1 MTAKSCV
8 QKHSPADSSMSAED
22 NVPTPCPI
30 QYVTLYLGSI
40 INSETKA
47 RQCGFLKGTN
57 DQSPKLSPAYLN
69 CNIRLRQVLQNSS
82 DYFKKIHLFYC
93 QSLSKKIHI

>member
-8 QKHSPADSSMSAED
+8 QKHSPADNSMSAED

-47 RQCGFLKGTN
+47 RQCGFLKATN
-57 DQSPKLSPAYLN
+57 YPSPKLSPAYLN
-69 CNIRLRQVLQNSS
+69 GNLKTSPSS
-82 DYFKKIHLFYC
+82 SEE
-93 QSLSKKIHI
+93 Q